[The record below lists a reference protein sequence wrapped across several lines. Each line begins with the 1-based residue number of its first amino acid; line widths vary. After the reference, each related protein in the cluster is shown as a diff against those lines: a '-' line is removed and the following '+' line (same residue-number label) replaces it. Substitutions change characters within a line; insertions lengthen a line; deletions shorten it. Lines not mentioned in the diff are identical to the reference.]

1 VTATRYEGIL
11 HDVVMLNAR
20 PGTNAAGAA
29 ITQAIA
35 CLTRTLDPG
44 A

>member
-1 VTATRYEGIL
+1 MTATRYKGII

-35 CLTRTLDPG
+35 HLTRALDPD

>member
-1 VTATRYEGIL
+1 VTATRCAVII

-20 PGTNAAGAA
+20 PDTSTAGAA
-29 ITQAIA
+29 IAYV
-35 CLTRTLDPG
+35 TRALDPD